1 MHVGICLVMTRG
13 GEDQMPAQAILLE
26 QAQRCWRL
34 ARSVYN
40 QQTAAELEAYARQ
53 LEERARFLERKK
65 PKTRVS
71 TE

>member
-1 MHVGICLVMTRG
+1 
-13 GEDQMPAQAILLE
+13 MPAQAVLLE

-53 LEERARFLERKK
+53 LEERARFLEGKE